1 MKISKYFIILF
12 FASSFLLSCNKSK
25 CVDSKNGTL
34 FLQYAEKTFENIY
47 SKYGV
52 ENENL
57 LREVHPFNTDYK
69 ATYLNS
75 DEHLANQFSYLWPYS
90 GVFSAASILYRVTEN
105 EKYLDIIDN
114 KILPGLE
121 EYYDTERH
129 PFGYASYINR
139 APLSDRFYDDN
150 VWIGIDFTDMFLATN
165 KPTYLEKAEIVWN
178 FVYSG
183 WDNKLD
189 GGIYWV
195 EQSKGSK
202 HTCSNAPG
210 AVFALKMYIATND
223 PSFLEKGKLLYDWTK
238 EKLQDKEDHLYY
250 DNIKLDGTVEKNKYS
265 YNSGQML
272 QAAVLL
278 YKHTNEEQYLKDAQ
292 ILAKACHQHFFHD
305 YNHDSYSLKVLNN
318 GDIWFSAVMFRGFA
332 ELYKVDEDPTYLKSF
347 KNSLELAWALMKD
360 HNGLFGTN
368 WTEDDGKD
376 EKWLLTQAAMVEMYT
391 RYACVNVE

>member
-12 FASSFLLSCNKSK
+12 LASGFLLNCNKSK
-25 CVDSKNGTL
+25 CVDSENGTL

-183 WDNKLD
+183 FDNKLG

-210 AVFALKMYIATND
+210 AVFALKMYTATND
-223 PSFLEKGKLLYDWTK
+223 PSFLEKGKLLYNWTK

-292 ILAKACHQHFFHD
+292 ILAKACHHHFFHD
-305 YNHDSYSLKVLNN
+305 YNHDSSSLKVLNN

-332 ELYKVDEDPTYLKSF
+332 ELYKMDEDPTYLKSF

-360 HNGLFGTN
+360 DNGLFGTS